1 MKDHFKILHKAIAMT
16 SRLVGIAL
24 LLVAVLFALRG
35 G

>member
-1 MKDHFKILHKAIAMT
+1 MKDHFKILHKAISTT